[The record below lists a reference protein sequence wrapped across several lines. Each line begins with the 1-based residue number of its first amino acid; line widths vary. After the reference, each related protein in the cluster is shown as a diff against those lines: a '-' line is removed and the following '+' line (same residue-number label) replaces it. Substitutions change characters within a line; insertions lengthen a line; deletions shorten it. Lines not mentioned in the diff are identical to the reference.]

1 MHLDVIRLIL
11 FKISIMIKSGLTVVN
26 KLNLLGTS
34 KLRSGSMLS
43 QIKISRPVSQYVH
56 SLERKNKVAVVDQLG
71 THTYGDLSTQS
82 NVVAN
87 NVSRF
92 LGSNNDNPKKI
103 SFTNNPKPLPPQH
116 SISSVFV
123 KLYQC
128 FE

>member
-1 MHLDVIRLIL
+1 
-11 FKISIMIKSGLTVVN
+11 MIKSGLTVVN

-56 SLERKNKVAVVDQLG
+56 SLERKNKVAVVDQFG

-92 LGSNNDNPKKI
+92 LVQFHFCII
-103 SFTNNPKPLPPQH
+103 STYFCNRGTLCQPSH
-116 SISSVFV
+116 IS
-123 KLYQC
+123 Q
-128 FE
+128 